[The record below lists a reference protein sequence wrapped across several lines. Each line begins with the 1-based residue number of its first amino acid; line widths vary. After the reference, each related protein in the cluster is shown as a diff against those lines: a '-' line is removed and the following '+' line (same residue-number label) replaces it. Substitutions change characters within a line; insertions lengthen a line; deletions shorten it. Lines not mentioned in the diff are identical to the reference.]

1 MKKVLVFAA
10 ILAIAAGFVSCQ
22 RETSTFAKEDLIGR
36 WQAPSGDTLQF
47 MVFQADIAPTPE
59 GLSGEF
65 RYGYEWDMNDHK
77 GWDDSQGTYEDF
89 LFIPLDKDG
98 AFHGNG
104 WFVWKLETNGDFIYV
119 NFMNNGAADIPK
131 PYKVTVLT
139 GSSLTYK
146 DDFGTPHSFTK
157 VKQ

>member
-10 ILAIAAGFVSCQ
+10 VLAIAAGFVSCQ
-22 RETSTFAKEDLIGR
+22 REASTFAKEDLVGR

-47 MVFQADIAPTPE
+47 MVFQPDIAPTPE
-59 GLSGEF
+59 GLTGEF

-89 LFIPLDKDG
+89 LFTPIDENG

-104 WFVWKLETNGDFIYV
+104 WFVWQLDPNG
-119 NFMNNGAADIPK
+119 NFLLGHLMNNDGAVIPK

-146 DDFGTPHSFTK
+146 DDFGTFHSFTK
-157 VKQ
+157 IKQ

>member
-22 RETSTFAKEDLIGR
+22 REASTFAKEDLIGR

-77 GWDDSQGTYEDF
+77 GWDDSQGTYEDY
-89 LFIPLDKDG
+89 LFTPIEDRG
-98 AFHGNG
+98 AYHGNG

-119 NFMNNGAADIPK
+119 NFMNNGGADIPK
-131 PYKVTVLT
+131 SYKVTVLT

-146 DDFGTPHSFTK
+146 DDFGTTHSFTK

>member
-10 ILAIAAGFVSCQ
+10 VLAIAAGFVSCQ
-22 RETSTFAKEDLIGR
+22 KEASTFAKEDLIGR

-47 MVFQADIAPTPE
+47 MVFQPDIAPTPD
-59 GLSGEF
+59 GLTGEF

-89 LFIPLDKDG
+89 LFIPIKDRG
-98 AFHGNG
+98 AYHGNG
-104 WFVWKLETNGDFIYV
+104 WFAWKLETNGDFIYV
-119 NFMNNGAADIPK
+119 NFMNNGGADIPK
-131 PYKVTVLT
+131 SYKVTVLT

>member
-10 ILAIAAGFVSCQ
+10 VLAIAAGFVSCQ
-22 RETSTFAKEDLIGR
+22 KEASTFAKEDLIGR

-47 MVFQADIAPTPE
+47 MVFQPDIAPTPD
-59 GLSGEF
+59 GLTGEF

-89 LFIPLDKDG
+89 LFDENE

-104 WFVWKLETNGDFIYV
+104 WFVWKLEPNG
-119 NFMNNGAADIPK
+119 NFLFGHLMNNDGAVIPK

-157 VKQ
+157 IKQ